1 MIRKNIFLI
10 GNNDKIICLFLT
22 FFCCTLSYSQT
33 TIKSEIFGKVYDESN
48 EPVNFA
54 NVALMSLQDSSIVD
68 GCTTENDGSFHLK
81 TNFQGDLLL
90 KISFI
95 GYNDFTQKI
104 TLQKESSIN
113 CDKILLTANSRILN
127 EITVTGKIPL
137 VTFEHSKAIVNIE
150 NSVLSDAG
158 SISDMLSRTPGLM
171 TDVGGQIS
179 VLGKGNPIIYID
191 NKELINKDELSTLQ
205 SNDISKVE
213 IIRNPS
219 SKYNASGRPVV
230 IIRTK
235 KSRKNNTM
243 IQFNNNLT
251 IARKVSDRVGLQLT
265 QNIGR
270 YSGFYSYSYGVYNQ
284 KQYADYF
291 QTIHNKDY
299 TMYNTSNAVQ
309 SYSNKNHN
317 IFTGVDYRIRN
328 NDFLGLKFAGSFSD
342 DTRNEYRIQ
351 NITKSNASESINR
364 NLNSVKN
371 KNDDYYTVDFSYT
384 MNRDSVNTLNI
395 NASYAH
401 KKYLEKTNMDEIVLL
416 DTSHSQSLISSDNK
430 YNVYYLSADYQ
441 FEFLGIIS
449 QTGGKFSKIKNDGYS
464 ENYNFNTA
472 KLNSYESNITDE
484 EVYAG
489 YVNLSKSFKEL
500 TIEAGIRYEYTNS
513 KIKTSESIENNN
525 LTSSKFFP
533 NIGLNYAFSSK
544 AELNVNYN
552 KSISRQLFS
561 QINPNMIYLDS
572 LSYIIGNPHLKP
584 SYSDNLEIGLI
595 LWEKLNFTA
604 SLEYEKNPI
613 IFVGIN
619 DDNNPD
625 ITKFT
630 YLNLDN
636 AKFYNV
642 GASYSLTKGNYTL
655 ALNSNLMFPDMTIS
669 YLNIEKKIRKMMPS
683 FTINNSYSFP
693 NIGMSLFLNFNY
705 RGKGDYGISR
715 FTEQHSLIAGI
726 RKNFLK
732 DRLKATLTM
741 YDIFH
746 KNSGGN
752 YNTEYGNI
760 SEGMRI
766 NQDTRFLRIS
776 LSYTLNNIKSSVK
789 SSSANQKELN
799 RLY

>member
-1 MIRKNIFLI
+1 MMHKNIFLI
-10 GNNDKIICLFLT
+10 GNNGKIICLFLT
-22 FFCCTLSYSQT
+22 FFCYTLSYSQT

-95 GYNDFTQKI
+95 GYNDFTQTI

-251 IARKVSDRVGLQLT
+251 IARKVSDRIGLQLT

-299 TMYNTSNAVQ
+299 TMHNTSNAVQ

-351 NITKSNASESINR
+351 NITKSNASESKNR

-371 KNDDYYTVDFSYT
+371 KNDDYYTVDFNYT

-401 KKYLEKTNMDEIVLL
+401 KKFLEKTNMDEIVLM

-705 RGKGDYGISR
+705 RGEGDYGISR

-776 LSYTLNNIKSSVK
+776 LSYTLNNIKSNVK
-789 SSSANQKELN
+789 RNSANQKELN